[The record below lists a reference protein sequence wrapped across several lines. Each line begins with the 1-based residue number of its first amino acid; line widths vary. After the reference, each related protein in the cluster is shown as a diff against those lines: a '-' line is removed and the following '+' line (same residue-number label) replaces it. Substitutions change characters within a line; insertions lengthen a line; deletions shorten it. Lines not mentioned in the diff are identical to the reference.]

1 MFEPREEINI
11 NETLAEVIR
20 SKDTRLCES
29 FPVLLANASDSFE
42 FDADKVSRALET
54 DSERTLFRQLLL
66 ASIAIYKMH
75 HLKFSWVTN
84 FYKALPA
91 KDQSVIK
98 EWRNALAENKNLII
112 SSLSTERMKKTFEL
126 YFEQNAERSRIEK
139 NKAEEFSLSFALS
152 QVFSAKQKE
161 LFMKKIKGHP
171 MSKTEQEY
179 YSRSVKRKVVALANT
194 ELHTLARKILE
205 K

>member
-161 LFMKKIKGHP
+161 LFMKKLKGHP